1 MREKLN
7 STSIIKKNGDKLDFD
22 SKSKIGNKN
31 KNDRQCNISKSLS
44 VINKNNNSKTIQ
56 NMIIKEFF

>member
-7 STSIIKKNGDKLDFD
+7 STSIIKKNGDNLYFD